1 MTILE
6 NLGIT
11 QDTINSEDY
20 SRVALA
26 VLIMDASRSMKMYSE
41 DIKECIKN
49 LIRDLKDD
57 YITADVVCISIVTF
71 NRTVKELMPF
81 TIVHDI
87 DENMI
92 DNIEFKS
99 KTHTG
104 SAILTALE
112 NLSAEKKRLSDLGR
126 HFYKSQ
132 VYLITDGNPDFCL
145 SQEEEETEKLA
156 QAYRDIRNFID
167 TQKEKYDTNKG
178 NFYAVGVGNYVS
190 DKVMYQLSGGN
201 PFVRIDESD
210 LYTLFKLV
218 TDTISDNTNGVNE
231 VTAEDFK
238 QEYEKRKE
246 AENNPIMEP
255 EE

>member
-26 VLIMDASRSMKMYSE
+26 VLIMDTSRSMKMYSE

-49 LIRDLKDD
+49 LIRALKND
-57 YITADVVCISIVTF
+57 YITADVVCISVITF
-71 NRTVKELMPF
+71 NSTVNELVPF

-112 NLSAEKKRLSDLGR
+112 NLSDEKKRLSDLGR

-132 VYLITDGNPDFCL
+132 IYLITDGNPDFCM
-145 SQEEEETEKLA
+145 SQEEEETEKLL
-156 QAYRDIRNFID
+156 QAYKDIKNFID

-178 NFYAVGVGNYVS
+178 NFYAIGVGDYVS
-190 DKVMYQLSGGN
+190 NEVMYHLSGGN
-201 PFVRIDESD
+201 PFVRIGEKD
-210 LYTLFKLV
+210 LFTLFKLV
-218 TDTISDNTNGVNE
+218 TDTISDNTKGVNE

-238 QEYEKRKE
+238 QEYDKRKE
-246 AENNPIMEP
+246 AENNPIMET